1 MKHASILFVVAAGAA
16 FGWFAPDMSG
26 DDNDMPTAEEMAA
39 TDAQLAALQ
48 GGNNWNAGE
57 EVLPRAGD
65 GHFYADVTVNGTSAL
80 MLVDTGASIV
90 ALTGEDAEAMGV
102 EWDPADVKPVAQG
115 ANGAVYGVNVTLDQ
129 VQLGQLEAQK
139 VEAVVV
145 PEGLGI
151 SLLGQSFL
159 SKIDNVQMVDDKM
172 VLGG

>member
-1 MKHASILFVVAAGAA
+1 MKHAPILFVVAAGAA
-16 FGWFAPDMSG
+16 FGWFAPDLSG
-26 DDNDMPTAEEMAA
+26 HDNDMPTAEEMAA

-48 GGNNWNAGE
+48 GGSWNAGE

-65 GHFYADVTVNGTSAL
+65 GHFYADVSVNGTSAH

-102 EWDPADVKPVAQG
+102 EWDPTDVQAVARG
-115 ANGAVYGVNVTLDQ
+115 ANGPVYGVNVTLEQ
-129 VQLGQLEAQK
+129 VQLGQLEAQN
-139 VEAVVV
+139 VAAVVV

-159 SKIDNVQMVDDKM
+159 SKMDTVEMVDNKM